1 MNSIKWDQIITQ
13 ISELEYPVLFFL
25 KLIINKNLLNDY
37 HMGLIVSNFFKFHF
51 KVAINYPL
59 FFLTK
64 DLKENHIYTWKII
77 NNFYNSIIY
86 ITQILPNIN
95 QFKNSINKLKYY
107 EKSIESILKKTKL
120 LLNIVKSNF
129 DSNYSNTPFYLRYHM
144 LMKSNKYDK
153 VTHNQLVSRLIN
165 VYRLLGIKFFNLYN
179 IKLLT
184 IEEFNSLTV
193 KERVKYSAY
202 FYNLTISIL
211 QNNIRYFELLLF
223 HKQRI
228 TNIVNPKIID
238 IETKYTSSET
248 DFEEL
253 CYF

>member
-13 ISELEYPVLFFL
+13 ISELEYPVLFFF

-51 KVAINYPL
+51 KLAINYPL
-59 FFLTK
+59 FYLTK

-86 ITQILPNIN
+86 IIQISPNIN
-95 QFKNSINKLKYY
+95 KFKNSVNKLKYY
-107 EKSIESILKKTKL
+107 EFSVENILKKTKL

-144 LMKSNKYDK
+144 LMKSNKHDK
-153 VTHNQLVSRLIN
+153 VTHDQLVNRLIN
-165 VYRLLGIKFFNLYN
+165 VYKLLGIKFFNLYN

-184 IEEFNSLTV
+184 LEEFNSLTI

-202 FYNLTISIL
+202 FYNLTKSIL
-211 QNNIRYFELLLF
+211 QNNIRYLELLLF